1 MVDIKDDLQI
11 FVVTNERSTFPYVL
25 EGLEQQT
32 VDNLDVKV
40 IKNMKWV
47 DALNSIVDQCTT
59 KYFIRCDD
67 DFFLHPCAINFM
79 FNTMIKKEE
88 AIMGCYKLWE
98 DWSARVSGGVKIYNT
113 KSVRKLGGFEENH
126 RGSVDGKFSKKIKKS
141 KYTETGSKMS
151 VLGIHARATLEEM
164 MEYERIWNEKV
175 GKVFTKWKPNKK
187 TTKQMK
193 RYTKTVEEQFTMR
206 ISLLRKLNKK
216 RHSDF
221 YQDIKGWE
229 RKDGKNI

>member
-1 MVDIKDDLQI
+1 MADIHNDLQI

-25 EGLEQQT
+25 KGIEQQT
-32 VDNLDVKV
+32 VDNLGVIV

-47 DALNSIVDQCTT
+47 DALNNIVDRCTT

-67 DFFLHPCAINFM
+67 DFFLHPCAVQFIFDG
-79 FNTMIKKEE
+79 MIEQE
-88 AIMGCYKLWE
+88 NAIMGCYKLWE
-98 DWSARVSGGVKIYNT
+98 DWSDRVSGGVKIYNT
-113 KSVRKLGGFEENH
+113 SRVRKLGGFEENH

-141 KYTETGSKMS
+141 KYNETGNKMS

-164 MEYERIWNEKV
+164 MQYEKIWNEKV
-175 GKVFTKWKPNKK
+175 GKVFTKWKPDKK

-193 RYTKTVEEQFTMR
+193 KYTKTVEEQFDMC
-206 ISLLRKLNKK
+206 IPLLRKINKS

-221 YQDIKGWE
+221 FKAIKRWE
-229 RKDGKNI
+229 K